1 MTQTYLLEWLD
12 SVVTLTLNPKKNDVN
27 QISSVQLKAISE
39 KAAQETKLIQSQFA
53 NQVFSLTKEKQI
65 RIFLENYHTAL
76 IDLLDNLIGIR
87 DENNFKNEDLRE
99 VSSILISCLDELI
112 TFVQSKFT
120 KYLSLDSRI
129 PKTYLVDSQKK
140 IRQKL
145 DKLKNSPIYNGYDK
159 RVVDIIYR
167 ELYFFFNSK
176 KNKEV
181 TFRQVFYKKQ
191 LVKELEGL
199 RIESKGDKLY
209 TELERL
215 LIYMNFNSREYI
227 NNLTKSIS
235 EKINTLQT
243 KAERI
248 DSLHF
253 HHKEFNQMHSHQ
265 SFILYPE
272 HQNLKATLDNWFQQ
286 EILYLEKT
294 MQFSENI
301 GDLKK
306 INQASTFE
314 QDRVKVNLSIDQI
327 ALVLRACD
335 ESRLL
340 ESRSM
345 SMVFKTIVPHLST
358 PQKKELSYDSVRSKS
373 YNPEDRDK
381 DVAILALEKVIKKI
395 KSY

>member
-12 SVVTLTLNPKKNDVN
+12 SVVTLTLNPKRNDVN

-39 KAAQETKLIQSQFA
+39 KAAQETKLIQSQFT
-53 NQVFSLTKEKQI
+53 NRVFSLTKEKQI

-76 IDLLDNLIGIR
+76 IDLLDNLIGTK
-87 DENNFKNEDLRE
+87 DENNFENEDLKE
-99 VSSILISCLDELI
+99 ASSILISCLDELI
-112 TFVQSKFT
+112 TFIQSKFT

-159 RVVDIIYR
+159 RVFDIIYR

-176 KNKEV
+176 KSKKV

-199 RIESKGDKLY
+199 RMESKGEKLY

-215 LIYMNFNSREYI
+215 LIYMNFNCREYI

-235 EKINTLQT
+235 EKINTFQT

-253 HHKEFNQMHSHQ
+253 YYKEFNQMQSHQ

-272 HQNLKATLDNWFQQ
+272 HQNLRATLDNWFHQ

-301 GDLKK
+301 DGLKK
-306 INQASTFE
+306 ISKTSTLE

-327 ALVLRACD
+327 ALILRACD
-335 ESRLL
+335 ETRLL

-381 DVAILALEKVIKKI
+381 DVAVLALEKIIKKI